1 MAKERRFQKQT
12 PLLLVCAVKKSTND
26 GYVRRY
32 IDQISGIRFGTLDI
46 PAYFNSK
53 VVYIVNH
60 IYEIMTTSER
70 YTLTQLCEIERTQIL
85 TISSSAQTN
94 PLMAGYL
101 LTGNRSNFIHIEG
114 ASLWLYECQYYFLP
128 LYTHKEKCFDK
139 IPFYHQD
146 TIYYVDPIS
155 RQTYSIATEITCDG
169 YPANIIALDPDG
181 NDYYLLTPTPE
192 KQDPPAHFE
201 PAEIRSIIQPNTFF
215 AHRAGLYSPKH
226 TKDFLNGILLT
237 KHSDKTIQVLGKAI
251 SYDFFHDNN
260 PTFKDNKKSLQS
272 YCTIQRRK
280 GTTDRILTLNTY
292 FTRNWFK
299 TMLINTFG
307 WTYYILTKFGLYYAT
322 YQILHFAVK
331 LFYM

>member
-53 VVYIVNH
+53 VDYIVNH

-101 LTGNRSNFIHIEG
+101 LTGNRSNFVHIEG

-139 IPFYHQD
+139 IPF
-146 TIYYVDPIS
+146 
-155 RQTYSIATEITCDG
+155 
-169 YPANIIALDPDG
+169 
-181 NDYYLLTPTPE
+181 
-192 KQDPPAHFE
+192 
-201 PAEIRSIIQPNTFF
+201 
-215 AHRAGLYSPKH
+215 
-226 TKDFLNGILLT
+226 
-237 KHSDKTIQVLGKAI
+237 
-251 SYDFFHDNN
+251 
-260 PTFKDNKKSLQS
+260 
-272 YCTIQRRK
+272 
-280 GTTDRILTLNTY
+280 
-292 FTRNWFK
+292 
-299 TMLINTFG
+299 
-307 WTYYILTKFGLYYAT
+307 
-322 YQILHFAVK
+322 
-331 LFYM
+331 